1 MSRFCGTG
9 PAPVNRTSTLGEERT
24 SNPALTASDEAS
36 FVRQQVSGLREYPTY
51 YAYMAP
57 INRAGPRLVRE
68 VPKPRP
74 LKPSEF
80 SELMAAGTWTV
91 DGRDRWSFARKHIL
105 GSINVELDES
115 FASYV
120 GWVVPFGAP
129 IVLVLPEPLA
139 DSLDE
144 ARTQLLRIGYERVD
158 GYLDEL
164 CGAFRSG
171 SPPAVLDVRQQ
182 DEWDSGHI
190 PGSTHLFVGD
200 LPRRLDAVP
209 STGEVWAVCSGGHRS
224 AIAASLL
231 EGAGVPVGLVA
242 EGGVDDWL
250 ARCR

>member
-1 MSRFCGTG
+1 M
-9 PAPVNRTSTLGEERT
+9 
-24 SNPALTASDEAS
+24 
-36 FVRQQVSGLREYPTY
+36 
-51 YAYMAP
+51 
-57 INRAGPRLVRE
+57 
-68 VPKPRP
+68 
-74 LKPSEF
+74 
-80 SELMAAGTWTV
+80 
-91 DGRDRWSFARKHIL
+91 
-105 GSINVELDES
+105 
-115 FASYV
+115 
-120 GWVVPFGAP
+120 
-129 IVLVLPEPLA
+129 LVLPEPLA

-158 GYLDEL
+158 GYLRGGVEEWEAAGHPVRSYPTSDIDEL